1 MRVPGAIYTDKKG
14 KDYVALYTFWPDI
27 YTAAPPSI
35 KKAKRIIHLSYV
47 YEGQNHAIEAFSCNK
62 LPHHH
67 TLANEVDIK
76 RNLMECHLKPDYVKN
91 LERIDAKH
99 NICAEVVRGYE
110 NVMTLMRA
118 DIGKFARKPA
128 RIQGQNLIT
137 SVNEIVPKTKIR
149 KIYRKHLVTS
159 GKSSF
164 EPSCGLEA
172 NLDFSGGCIST
183 CMGGSTEGDYVIE
196 GLLDVFAECAYCYAD
211 YQHKT
216 FWKTMIEFTKEQ
228 LKDELMGNCHLEY
241 DSPLKH
247 GRPIKILRLGKTT
260 ETGSKFTRDSLMKTL
275 ETCIETG
282 TRVVMP
288 TKYLEYD
295 NDVADLLKKTNSSLL
310 YSIGWDELERGPCMH
325 GCDNEFRLEQAVK
338 YREAGVN
345 SNIYLLIDLPHP
357 PSNREHD
364 VLDFAEKN
372 NIPVQLLPI
381 RIQNKETAQ
390 FITGMTWDE
399 LRKPSSDPQGYMNGI
414 VKKSRGGYLKL
425 GAGNGRLVAQ
435 EKDPFWL
442 NIVGNNKGDVRMCH
456 HDQTETYCGNCFLHD
471 GFVRP
476 ADCRKINYDR
486 TKRRNFRRKPRE
498 LSEHLF
504 KK

>member
-14 KDYVALYTFWPDI
+14 KDYVALYTRWSDV

-35 KKAKRIIHLSYV
+35 KKAERIIHLSYV
-47 YEGQNHAIEAFSCNK
+47 YEGQTHAIEVFSCNK

-67 TLANEVDIK
+67 TLASEVDIK
-76 RNLMECHLKPDYVKN
+76 RNLRECHLNPEYAKN
-91 LERIDAKH
+91 LTRADAKH
-99 NICAEVVRGYE
+99 NIRAEVVRGYE
-110 NVMTLMRA
+110 DVMTLTRA
-118 DIGKFARKPA
+118 DISKFARRPA

-137 SVNEIVPKTKIR
+137 LVNEIIPRTEIR
-149 KIYRKHLVTS
+149 KIYLKHLLTS

-172 NLDFSGGCIST
+172 NVDFSKGCIST
-183 CMGGSTEGDYVIE
+183 CTGGSIEGRYVIG
-196 GLLDVFAECAYCYAD
+196 GLLDVFAECTYCYAD

-228 LKDELMGNCHLEY
+228 LKDELQGNCYLDY
-241 DSPLKH
+241 DTPIKH
-247 GRPIKILRLGKTT
+247 GKPIKILRFGKTT
-260 ETGSKFTRDSLMKTL
+260 ETGSKFTRNPLMTTL
-275 ETCIETG
+275 EVCVETG

-295 NDVADLLKKTNSSLL
+295 NDVANLLKKTNSTLL
-310 YSIGWDELERGPCMH
+310 YSIGWDELEKGPCMH

-357 PSNREHD
+357 PTKREHD
-364 VLDFAEKN
+364 VLNFAEKN

-381 RIQNKETAQ
+381 RIQNKETAP

-399 LRKPSSDPQGYMNGI
+399 LRKPSNDPQNYMNGI
-414 VKKSRGGYLKL
+414 LEKSGGGYLKL

-435 EKDPFWL
+435 EKDSFWL
-442 NIVGNNKGDVRMCH
+442 RLIGDNKGKMRMCH
-456 HDQTETYCGNCFLHD
+456 HDQTETYCGNCFLRD
-471 GFVRP
+471 GFVGQ
-476 ADCRKINYDR
+476 ADRVKINYDR
-486 TKRRNFRRKPRE
+486 SKRRNFKRKPRE
-498 LSEHLF
+498 QSEHLF